1 MFSTFISGIKQRWVA
16 LVQRAQQWIKAQLKP
31 AVAAPSM
38 QTISDLMRPKAELVL
53 ENAFLRAQLVV
64 LKRQVKRPNLTT
76 KDHVL
81 MLWLASKLLHW
92 RQALL
97 ILQPDT
103 VLHWHRDLF
112 KWLWRRKS
120 RHNTAEDGKTL
131 RSS

>member
-1 MFSTFISGIKQRWVA
+1 MFSTFISGIKQRCA
-16 LVQRAQQWIKAQLKP
+16 ARLQRAQQWFKTQLKP
-31 AVAAPSM
+31 TVAAPSM

-64 LKRQVKRPNLTT
+64 LKRQVKRPSLTT
-76 KDHVL
+76 KDRVL
-81 MLWLASKLLHW
+81 MLWLASKVPHW

-120 RHNTAEDGKTL
+120 RIRVVKVRCARN
-131 RSS
+131 